1 MSVINHQYREKAYSG
16 MCFQRS
22 ECSWLTAVGPMKRQ
36 NKVAGVQIKQTIHL
50 MVAGKESWKGW
61 RGMGGVLSI
70 LLGVSP

>member
-1 MSVINHQYREKAYSG
+1 MQLVD
-16 MCFQRS
+16 C
-22 ECSWLTAVGPMKRQ
+22 AVGPMKRQ